1 MPTSAPG
8 SERGPVR
15 QAARGFTLIEL
26 ILVVAIIAIASS
38 LASLALRDPAE
49 ARLEREAER
58 LVALLEGMRAESR
71 TLGLALRW
79 QPLPARVDGADFR
92 FLGLPPGMKP
102 PPQAWLDQPA
112 PEVRITRL
120 DARGSQSPGQVL
132 LGPEPIIGAQR
143 IELRLD
149 AQGIVVASD
158 GLGPFRIESHGASR

>member
-8 SERGPVR
+8 SKRPPVR
-15 QAARGFTLIEL
+15 RVARGFTLIEL

-49 ARLEREAER
+49 ARLEREGER

-79 QPLPARVDGADFR
+79 QALPARVEGADFR

-102 PPQAWLDQPA
+102 PAQAWLEQPP
-112 PEVRITRL
+112 PEVRITRF
-120 DARGSQSPGQVL
+120 DANGSSSPGQVL

-149 AQGIVVASD
+149 AQRLVVASD
-158 GLGPFRIESHGASR
+158 GLGPFRIDRHAAPN